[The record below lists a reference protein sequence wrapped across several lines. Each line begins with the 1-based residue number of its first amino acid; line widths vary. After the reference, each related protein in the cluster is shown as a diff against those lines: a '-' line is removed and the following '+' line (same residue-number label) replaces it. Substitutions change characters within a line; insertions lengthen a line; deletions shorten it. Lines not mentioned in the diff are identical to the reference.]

1 LTKKGVDIKYK
12 CEKIKNVSVGVNNN
26 AVGTM
31 EKTVRTDING
41 VGTVENRIE
50 TNNIGATFVEKGFS
64 TVDVE

>member
-1 LTKKGVDIKYK
+1 
-12 CEKIKNVSVGVNNN
+12 
-26 AVGTM
+26 M